1 MRQKILKQVGVLL
14 TVSILLTFL
23 VVSLTM
29 YSKFNGYM
37 HDSVRE
43 EAEYIRVAIEETEGD
58 YLNEKISSLKSD
70 NRITLLNTDGTVLY
84 DSLED
89 ASAMGNHGNR
99 PEVKEAEKKAPVR
112 CCDIRKHWTNRPF
125 TTLSCW
131 RTEKF
136 SGCQEASILFLG
148 ICSQG
153 LHWWLFWCWQ
163 SSVSRFS

>member
-112 CCDIRKHWTNRPF
+112 CCDIRKHWTNRLLLRYPAGGRKNSPCIKKHRF
-125 TTLSCW
+125 V
-131 RTEKF
+131 
-136 SGCQEASILFLG
+136 LG

-163 SSVSRFS
+163 SLE